1 MPVMSDLTRLVK
13 DLPDSPGVYLW
24 KDEAGEVIYVGK
36 AKALKKRVSSYLRV
50 RGLDRK
56 TWELMQR
63 ARDLETIITS
73 TEREALIVEA
83 TLIRKYQP
91 KYNLALKDD
100 RRHAWIRV
108 GVNDTIPSVVVTR
121 EFEKDGAKYFGP
133 YGSTRRL
140 ERLLDA
146 VRRFIP
152 VATCRDPSSQ
162 KRECMDFH
170 IGRCSAPCTGRIDE
184 ADYRTLV
191 TQIILFLSGDED
203 SLATMLRNEMDRA
216 AEQLDFE
223 RAAALRDRLDDV
235 QILMRKQRVF
245 DVEGI
250 DRDIIGIARTEEAAL
265 VEVLT
270 IRGGILIGSDHFYFE
285 VGLEITDVEVL
296 TTFVEQYYFTLP
308 QLPSEILLPLRIP
321 NLSLLGKWL
330 SENTDRPV
338 KLFVPHGSRLGGL
351 IKMANQNA
359 VRALRKILILGEN
372 EAEVVDDGVKELR
385 EVLGLSRA
393 PFHIE
398 GFDIANIQGT
408 DPTGSCVVFRNGVPD
423 NKSYRMFRVRSK
435 KTPDDYAMMN
445 EVVYRRYRGVL
456 QRGESLPDLIVIDG
470 GKGQLNSALGALK
483 KLGLD
488 YVPVV
493 SIAKREEIL
502 FTRNHLDGIY
512 LDMSSPALHLVQQ
525 IRDEAHRFAQKYH
538 HKLRERHLSGS
549 ILEDAP
555 GIGPKRRAALL
566 REFGSVEGVKQAT
579 IEEIASVEGMSRRAA
594 ADLREWLDESS
605 N

>member
-1 MPVMSDLTRLVK
+1 MSDLTRLVK

-83 TLIRKYQP
+83 ALIRKYQP

-108 GVNDTIPSVVVTR
+108 GVNDPIPSVVVTR
-121 EFEKDGAKYFGP
+121 DFEKDGARYFGP

-170 IGRCSAPCTGRIDE
+170 IGRCSGPCKGHIDE
-184 ADYRTLV
+184 ADYRALI

-203 SLATMLRNEMDRA
+203 SLATMIRDEMDRA
-216 AEQLDFE
+216 AENLDFE

-235 QILMRKQRVF
+235 QMLMRKQRVF
-245 DVEGI
+245 DTEGI

-265 VEVLT
+265 IEVMT
-270 IRGGILIGSDHFYFE
+270 VRGGSLIGSDHFYFE
-285 VGLEITDVEVL
+285 VGLEIKDVDVL

-308 QLPSEILLPLRIP
+308 QLPAEILLPLQIP
-321 NLSLLGKWL
+321 DLSILGKWL
-330 SENTDRPV
+330 SENTDHSV
-338 KLFVPHGSRLGGL
+338 KLYVPHGDRLSGL

-359 VRALRKILILGEN
+359 VRSLRKILILGES
-372 EAEVVDDGVKELR
+372 EAEVVDDGVKELH

-408 DPTGSCVVFRNGVPD
+408 DPTGSCVVFRNGSPD

-435 KTPDDYAMMN
+435 ETPDDYAMMN
-445 EVVYRRYRGVL
+445 EVVYRRYKGVL

-470 GKGQLNSALGALK
+470 GKGQLNAALDALK
-483 KLGLD
+483 KVGLD

-502 FTRNHLDGIY
+502 FTRDRLDGIY
-512 LDMSSPALHLVQQ
+512 LEMSSPALRLIQR
-525 IRDEAHRFAQKYH
+525 IRDEAHRFAQRYY
-538 HKLRERHLSGS
+538 HKLRERRLSGS
-549 ILEDAP
+549 ILENAP
-555 GIGPKRRAALL
+555 GIGPKRRTALL
-566 REFGSVEGVKQAT
+566 RAFGSVERIRQ
-579 IEEIASVEGMSRRAA
+579 ASVEELSSVDSMTEQAARA
-594 ADLREWLDESS
+594 LHSWLDDPQHS
-605 N
+605 